1 MRHNRFTKKA
11 RKATRPFEGKIRQM
25 QKEHLILIN
34 LSEFEGFRNALINEG
49 IEYDLGAFYNDGII
63 VMEK

>member
-1 MRHNRFTKKA
+1 MNRKRNRAYKPA
-11 RKATRPFEGKIRQM
+11 KPFEGKVKQLR
-25 QKEHLILIN
+25 KEHLILIN
-34 LSEFEGFRNALINEG
+34 LAEFEGFRNALINEG